1 MENIVRK
8 LLVMS
13 QVYFLNVETNVL
25 TIIYK
30 KYLF

>member
-13 QVYFLNVETNVL
+13 HVYFLNVETNVL